1 MFNPNTQATVIT
13 GPHGSSGSPVPPRTP
28 PRGDTASPKEA
39 SIPAPMESGTPLSP
53 FRRDSA
59 SPKEVPVSAPME
71 PGTPLPPYHHG
82 SPSPAPEEQ
91 QGSPNPSRGQS
102 FPVSRPSP
110 GNEDDPQLP
119 RPIHL
124 PSSDSELPAILRA
137 GFASVPEFSASERQS
152 LENSSSVSSSSPSR
166 VLEDKK
172 FPAY

>member
-1 MFNPNTQATVIT
+1 MSSNTQATVIT
-13 GPHGSSGSPVPPRTP
+13 GPHGSSGSTVLPRTP

-39 SIPAPMESGTPLSP
+39 SIPAPMEPGTPLPPS
-53 FRRDSA
+53 RRDSA
-59 SPKEVPVSAPME
+59 SSKEVLVPAPME
-71 PGTPLPPYHHG
+71 PGTPLPPYHG

-91 QGSPNPSRGQS
+91 QGSSNSAREQSPS
-102 FPVSRPSP
+102 VSLPSS

-137 GFASVPEFSASERQS
+137 GFASVPEFSASEWQS

>member
-1 MFNPNTQATVIT
+1 MYPQPQATVIT
-13 GPHGSSGSPVPPRTP
+13 GPHGSSGSPVLLRTP

-102 FPVSRPSP
+102 FPGSRPSP

-137 GFASVPEFSASERQS
+137 DFASVPEFSASERQS

-166 VLEDKK
+166 VLEVIK